1 MTHKTKQFQP
11 VKKRKQ
17 HSPEFLSEALKL
29 AERIGVAAAARE
41 LSLYES
47 QLYAWRSKL
56 QQQMSSSERESE
68 LAAENARLK
77 RQLAEQA
84 EELAIL
90 QKGRDILCESSE
102 MKYVFIEKH
111 QAEFSIKAMCR
122 VLRVARSGWYTWC
135 QRRTRISTRQQFRQ
149 HCDSVVLAAFTR
161 SKQRYGAPRLTDEL
175 RAQGY
180 PFNVKTVAASLR
192 RQGLRAKASRKFSPV
207 SYRAHGLPVS
217 ENLLEQDFYAS
228 GPNQK
233 WAGDITYLRTDE
245 GWLYLAVVIDLWSRA
260 VIGWSMSP
268 RMTAQLACD
277 ALQMALWRRKRPRNV
292 IVHTDRG
299 GQYCSADYQAQLKR
313 HNLRGSMSAK
323 GCCYDNACVESFF
336 HSLKVECIHGERFI
350 SREIMRATVF
360 NYIECDYNR
369 WRRHSWCGG
378 LSPEQFENKNL
389 A

>member
-1 MTHKTKQFQP
+1 MTKT
-11 VKKRKQ
+11 VSTSKKTRKQ
-17 HSPEFLSEALKL
+17 HSPEFRSEALKL

-47 QLYAWRSKL
+47 QLYNWRSK
-56 QQQMSSSERESE
+56 QQNQQTSSERELEMSTE
-68 LAAENARLK
+68 IARLK
-77 RQLAEQA
+77 RQLAERD

-90 QKGRDILCESSE
+90 PKGRDILREVPE

-135 QRRTRISTRQQFRQ
+135 HRRTRISPRQQFRQ

-292 IVHTDRG
+292 IVHSDRG
-299 GQYCSADYQAQLKR
+299 SQYCSADYQALLKR

-336 HSLKVECIHGERFI
+336 HSLKVECLHGEHFI

-378 LSPEQFENKNL
+378 LSPEQFENQNL

>member
-1 MTHKTKQFQP
+1 
-11 VKKRKQ
+11 
-17 HSPEFLSEALKL
+17 
-29 AERIGVAAAARE
+29 
-41 LSLYES
+41 
-47 QLYAWRSKL
+47 
-56 QQQMSSSERESE
+56 
-68 LAAENARLK
+68 
-77 RQLAEQA
+77 
-84 EELAIL
+84 
-90 QKGRDILCESSE
+90 

-336 HSLKVECIHGERFI
+336 HSLKVECIHGEHFI
-350 SREIMRATVF
+350 SREIMRATVKLKGIDGGPHKRRNMWF
-360 NYIECDYNR
+360 NSMIREEPYPCLNCRGRI
-369 WRRHSWCGG
+369 WR
-378 LSPEQFENKNL
+378 Q
-389 A
+389 

>member
-1 MTHKTKQFQP
+1 MTKT
-11 VKKRKQ
+11 VSTSKKPRKQ
-17 HSPEFLSEALKL
+17 HSPEFRSEALKL
-29 AERIGVAAAARE
+29 AERIGVTATARE

-47 QLYAWRSKL
+47 QLYNWRSK
-56 QQQMSSSERESE
+56 QQNQQTSSERELEMSTE
-68 LAAENARLK
+68 IARLK
-77 RQLAEQA
+77 RQLAERD

-90 QKGRDILCESSE
+90 PKGRDILREAPE

-336 HSLKVECIHGERFI
+336 HSLKVECIHGEHFI

>member
-1 MTHKTKQFQP
+1 M
-11 VKKRKQ
+11 
-17 HSPEFLSEALKL
+17 
-29 AERIGVAAAARE
+29 ART
-41 LSLYES
+41 
-47 QLYAWRSKL
+47 
-56 QQQMSSSERESE
+56 
-68 LAAENARLK
+68 
-77 RQLAEQA
+77 
-84 EELAIL
+84 
-90 QKGRDILCESSE
+90 
-102 MKYVFIEKH
+102 
-111 QAEFSIKAMCR
+111 
-122 VLRVARSGWYTWC
+122 RSGQETS
-135 QRRTRISTRQQFRQ
+135 RTYVQM
-149 HCDSVVLAAFTR
+149 
-161 SKQRYGAPRLTDEL
+161 
-175 RAQGY
+175 
-180 PFNVKTVAASLR
+180 
-192 RQGLRAKASRKFSPV
+192 KA
-207 SYRAHGLPVS
+207 GCIW
-217 ENLLEQDFYAS
+217 Q
-228 GPNQK
+228 
-233 WAGDITYLRTDE
+233 W
-245 GWLYLAVVIDLWSRA
+245 VIDLWSRA

-336 HSLKVECIHGERFI
+336 HSLKVECIHGEHFI

>member
-1 MTHKTKQFQP
+1 MTKP
-11 VKKRKQ
+11 VSISKKPRKQ
-17 HSPEFLSEALKL
+17 HTPEFRNEALKL
-29 AERIGVAAAARE
+29 AERISVAAAARE

-47 QLYAWRSKL
+47 QLYAWRSKQ

-68 LAAENARLK
+68 LAAENVRLK

-90 QKGRDILCESSE
+90 PKGRDILREAPE
-102 MKYVFIEKH
+102 MKYAFIENH
-111 QAEFSIKAMCR
+111 RAEFSIKAICR
-122 VLRVARSGWYTWC
+122 VLRVARSGWYVWL
-135 QRRTRISTRQQFRQ
+135 RRRHQMSLRQQFRLT
-149 HCDSVVLAAFTR
+149 CDAAVHKAFFEA
-161 SKQRYGAPRLTDEL
+161 KQRYGAPRLADEL
-175 RAQGY
+175 
-180 PFNVKTVAASLR
+180 PEFNIKTISASLS

-207 SYRAHGLPVS
+207 SYRAHGLPVL
-217 ENLLEQDFYAS
+217 ENLLEQDFSAS

-245 GWLYLAVVIDLWSRA
+245 GWLYLTVVIDLWSRA
-260 VIGWSMSP
+260 VIGWSMSL
-268 RMTAQLACD
+268 RITAQLACD
-277 ALQMALWRRKRPRNV
+277 ALQMALWRRRRPESV

-299 GQYCSADYQAQLKR
+299 GQYCSGDYQAMLKR

-323 GCCYDNACVESFF
+323 GYCYDNACVESFF
-336 HSLKVECIHGERFI
+336 HSLKVECIHGERFS

-369 WRRHSWCGG
+369 WRRHSACGG
-378 LSPEQFENKNL
+378 LSPEQFENHNL

>member
-1 MTHKTKQFQP
+1 MTKT
-11 VKKRKQ
+11 VSTSKKPRKQ
-17 HSPEFLSEALKL
+17 HSPEFRSEALKL
-29 AERIGVAAAARE
+29 AERIGVTAAARE

-47 QLYAWRSKL
+47 QLYNWRSK
-56 QQQMSSSERESE
+56 QQNQQTSSERELEMSTE
-68 LAAENARLK
+68 IARLK
-77 RQLAEQA
+77 RQLAERD

-90 QKGRDILCESSE
+90 PKGRDILREAPE

-292 IVHTDRG
+292 IV

-336 HSLKVECIHGERFI
+336 HSLKVECIHGEHFI

-378 LSPEQFENKNL
+378 LSPEQFENQNL

>member
-1 MTHKTKQFQP
+1 MTKT
-11 VKKRKQ
+11 VSTSKKPRKQ
-17 HSPEFLSEALKL
+17 HSPEFRSEALKL
-29 AERIGVAAAARE
+29 AERIGVTTAARE

-47 QLYAWRSKL
+47 QLYNWRSK
-56 QQQMSSSERESE
+56 QQNQQTSSERELEMSTE
-68 LAAENARLK
+68 IARLK
-77 RQLAEQA
+77 RQLAERD

-90 QKGRDILCESSE
+90 PKGRDILREAPE

-336 HSLKVECIHGERFI
+336 HSLKVECIHGEHFI

-378 LSPEQFENKNL
+378 LSPEQFE
-389 A
+389 